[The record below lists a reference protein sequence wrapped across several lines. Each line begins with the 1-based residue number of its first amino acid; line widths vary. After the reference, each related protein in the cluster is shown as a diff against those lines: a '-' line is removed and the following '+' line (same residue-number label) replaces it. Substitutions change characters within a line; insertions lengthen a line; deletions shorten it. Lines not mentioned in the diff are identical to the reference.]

1 MVRAFMYPAKVLPA
15 GGHMALLL
23 WYHLVNNSSDVRGTL
38 PECYG
43 AGPYFVPP
51 QLYGVVARRYI
62 HHVTAAHS
70 KGGRLF
76 TEDECLCAAI

>member
-1 MVRAFMYPAKVLPA
+1 MLRVETSNGA
-15 GGHMALLL
+15 GFYVPSQSAAGRWTHGLLL

-70 KGGRLF
+70 K
-76 TEDECLCAAI
+76 